1 MSSTYNAIT
10 NLQEIEMD
18 SLIVN
23 LATIDTALVDNLDC
37 NVGTID
43 SLTSTTA
50 SITSAN
56 IPTLTNTTLTNT
68 TSNTTN
74 LNTNNIQS
82 NPLSSSVS
90 LYTNGTG
97 TLQFGNNSNTN
108 LINILQSV
116 NLNTDKNLT
125 LNGLGSIITPNL
137 QVSSL
142 TPNKIVL
149 TNGSK
154 VLVSSSYTDTDFA
167 ILSANNT
174 FTGNNIFSTFNTFN
188 GNLLCNTFRG
198 TSAGST
204 ISLFSTTTAGITLGG
219 VSSGISLADNTTL
232 PANKTLTLNATGGQV
247 ICDNFQGTSVS
258 SAISLFTNTTGNSIN
273 IGNTSNGNAI
283 QLRQPVIITGTRD
296 LSLQAGGSINC
307 NNYRALNPTDNVEML
322 RNSTSGTFTIGNSTP
337 SLDTGT
343 IVLNRS
349 TTLGDSKN
357 LTLQSTGQLIV
368 ETIRG
373 YAFANTINMYLA
385 QLGAINFGN
394 TSSTN
399 PLTINNSTILA
410 SGKNLTLS
418 ATGKI
423 VVDTIEGVGALDNI
437 TLFSTTTGTLTLGN
451 LLGGTFTINPNTQL
465 NGTLTLATDKN
476 LTLQGTGKITTP
488 AILVSGLTASKMVL
502 TDTNKNLVSSSYN
515 DTDLVILSANNTLS
529 GNNIFSGTTNTFNNT
544 ILCSIYTGVNTG
556 DNLSLFSTTLGSM
569 ILGNAGGGILTINPN
584 TNMTGNLTMANTKTI
599 TTNNISG
606 VAVGD
611 TITLFGTTTTG
622 SVNIGNAM
630 TSSNMRIGNITNA
643 NDTGTLTINKNIV
656 VGANK
661 NLTLSGTSLITS
673 PNLRVSGL
681 TASKIVLTNGTN
693 DLVSS
698 SFTDT
703 DFVLK
708 SGSSISGTL
717 NVNDI
722 QGTTTSSSITLF
734 TNSSVSSPTITL
746 GSTSGGNFTINPSV
760 VLASNK
766 NLTLQ
771 GTGSITLSTTGS
783 LTANNINTTAVNSLG
798 NLFGNMTTG
807 TCNIATSLTGN
818 FNIATSVRNGFGTIG
833 SSSFNSATDTGLL
846 DIYLPTRIFQDIT
859 LSTANRIFGNS
870 YQGRTAS
877 SNVSL
882 FTLTSSGAT
891 IDIGNTGG
899 GNCTINPNVVLAS
912 GKNITLSTTGKI
924 VVDTLES
931 VGATEAVSLYAT
943 TTTGAITLGSA
954 NTSSIFT
961 IGNSTPSTDT
971 GKVQMNKD
979 LYMGTTGFG
988 NQKLIACDLFTSI
1001 TGSIVML
1008 VSGSSTITLGDSSSV
1023 SPFTGGV
1030 YSYSFFDVSRTL
1042 NTRRNAYTNLGY
1054 GNATA
1059 PTLFKSSILSG
1070 KYLTSTLFTG
1080 ANTDE
1085 WCSFES
1091 DTEGEGSAFL
1101 QNGNTQI
1108 LVNPGD
1114 AGGFPL
1120 FWFDEDTL
1128 QASPAGSTS
1137 YAWTGWKISTGGAFT
1152 TASSRKIKRDIQ
1164 PVIKDGLLDKLENI
1178 EFVNY
1183 KMKPPKEEMLYKNGV
1198 ERQKYK
1204 RVHMGCIAEDVKQIF
1219 PECVEREN
1227 ADAIWMLNYTDLNL
1241 YFNKGV
1247 QELIKQNKQQQVQI
1261 DAQKLQIDDLTSR
1274 LIRLEQILLN
1284 P

>member
-43 SLTSTTA
+43 TLTSTTA
-50 SITSAN
+50 TITSAN

-68 TSNTTN
+68 TTNTTN

-82 NPLSSSVS
+82 NPLSSNVS

-97 TLQFGNNSNTN
+97 TLLLGNNSNTN
-108 LINILQSV
+108 AITIFQSV
-116 NLNTDKNLT
+116 NLNANKNLT
-125 LNGLGSIITPNL
+125 LNGTGRIITPNL
-137 QVSSL
+137 RVSSL

-149 TNGSK
+149 TNGSYD
-154 VLVSSSYTDTDFA
+154 LVSSSYTDTDFA
-167 ILSANNT
+167 ILSANNIYSGT
-174 FTGNNIFSTFNTFN
+174 NTFN
-188 GNLLCNTFRG
+188 NTILGN
-198 TSAGST
+198 T
-204 ISLFSTTTAGITLGG
+204 IT
-219 VSSGISLADNTTL
+219 
-232 PANKTLTLNATGGQV
+232 
-247 ICDNFQGTSVS
+247 GTSVG
-258 SAISLFTNTTGNSIN
+258 SAISLYGSTTSTIGLGN
-273 IGNTSNGNAI
+273 
-283 QLRQPVIITGTRD
+283 
-296 LSLQAGGSINC
+296 LSG
-307 NNYRALNPTDNVEML
+307 
-322 RNSTSGTFTIGNSTP
+322 GTFTINPNTQMNGN
-337 SLDTGT
+337 L
-343 IVLNRS
+343 
-349 TTLGDSKN
+349 TLASGKN
-357 LTLQSTGQLIV
+357 LTLQPTGELIV

-399 PLTINNSTILA
+399 PLTINNNTILA
-410 SGKNLTLS
+410 SGKTLTLNSTGGIVYCNVYTGTATSSNLTLGES
-418 ATGKI
+418 GNTGNLQIFK
-423 VVDTIEGVGALDNI
+423 TITSSNTYSGNNTYSGTNTHSGSNTFSGALNTFNNDI
-437 TLFSTTTGTLTLGN
+437 N
-451 LLGGTFTINPNTQL
+451 LAGR
-465 NGTLTLATDKN
+465 
-476 LTLQGTGKITTP
+476 
-488 AILVSGLTASKMVL
+488 TASKILL
-502 TDTNKNLVSSSYN
+502 TNGSKNVVSSSYN

-544 ILCSIYTGVNTG
+544 ILCSIYRGVNTG

-584 TNMTGNLTMANTKTI
+584 TNMTGDLTMANTKTI

-611 TITLFGTTTTG
+611 TITLFGTTTSG
-622 SVNIGNAM
+622 AVNIGNAM

-661 NLTLSGTSLITS
+661 NLTLSGTSLITT

-681 TASKIVLTNGTN
+681 TGSKIVLTNGTN

-708 SGSSISGTL
+708 SGSSMTGTL
-717 NVNDI
+717 NVNNI

-771 GTGSITLSTTGS
+771 GTGNITLSTGS
-783 LTANNINTTAVNSLG
+783 LTANTINATSSSSTGS
-798 NLFGNMTTG
+798 LFGNITTG

-833 SSSFNSATDTGLL
+833 SSSFNFATDTGLL

-859 LSTANRIFGNS
+859 LSTANKIFGNS
-870 YQGRTAS
+870 YQGRTSS

-882 FTLTSSGAT
+882 FTLTTSGAT

-899 GNCTINPNVVLAS
+899 GNCNINPNVVLAS

-924 VVDTLES
+924 VVDTLEA

-943 TTTGAITLGSA
+943 TTSGAITLGSA

-988 NQKLIACDLFTSI
+988 NQKLISCDLFTSI
-1001 TGSIVML
+1001 TGSIVL
-1008 VSGSSTITLGDSSSV
+1008 FVGGSSTINLGDSSSV

-1030 YSYSFFDVSRTL
+1030 NCYSFFDVSRTL

-1054 GNATA
+1054 GNATT

-1070 KYLTSTLFTG
+1070 KYLTSTLFSG

-1108 LVNPGD
+1108 LVNAGD

-1183 KMKPPKEEMLYKNGV
+1183 KMKPPKEEMLYRKGV
-1198 ERQKYK
+1198 EREKYK

-1247 QELIKQNKQQQVQI
+1247 QELIKRDKEKQAQI